1 MTSRSTILCKPLHE
15 GRHTWLSVLSIY
27 GRRQRLKSY
36 LLGDLVAFSAGD
48 SGALALGDLLGLD
61 PGHQYQG
68 AEASSLGL
76 AVLDGDLLARLAVHL
91 LAVHLGAPQ
100 LGLVVALLLGE
111 GSALPLG
118 DLVALGPGHVLALLT
133 LHSLALP
140 VIDLKLLHCCLRSPG
155 PGGGESRLLC

>member
-1 MTSRSTILCKPLHE
+1 MVRNEVDEILK
-15 GRHTWLSVLSIY
+15 LSFH
-27 GRRQRLKSY
+27 Y
-36 LLGDLVAFSAGD
+36 LLGDLVTLPAGD

-61 PGHQYQG
+61 PRHKG
-68 AEASSLGL
+68 AEASGLGL
-76 AVLDGDLLARLAVHL
+76 AVLDGDLLSRLAVHL

-155 PGGGESRLLC
+155 GARGRGVSSPVLTRVILGLSSVIK